1 MSNSFWILAGVLVA
15 AAAII
20 SLCERHNRR
29 RKRIRFEHRE
39 SATTG
44 QLATFF
50 PSIPRD
56 TVEEALGIISIAA
69 DVPVGMLRPH
79 DRFDKELAPVR
90 GWEFDDGLA
99 QLEWALK
106 DRAQSKEAMND
117 LPRMET
123 VADFVRAYHQLGLTV
138 GD

>member
-56 TVEEALGIISIAA
+56 TVEEALGIISIEAGGTVDANQPAFDPGGVVPRSKTTAA
-69 DVPVGMLRPH
+69 CTQS
-79 DRFDKELAPVR
+79 LATDP
-90 GWEFDDGLA
+90 
-99 QLEWALK
+99 
-106 DRAQSKEAMND
+106 
-117 LPRMET
+117 ET
-123 VADFVRAYHQLGLTV
+123 
-138 GD
+138 